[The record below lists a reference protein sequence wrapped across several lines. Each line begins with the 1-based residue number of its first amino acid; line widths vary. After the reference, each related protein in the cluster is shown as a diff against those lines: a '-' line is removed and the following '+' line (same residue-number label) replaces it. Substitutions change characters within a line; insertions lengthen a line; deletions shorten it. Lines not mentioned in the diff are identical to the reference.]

1 MDNHD
6 EESVQDLA
14 KDYPG
19 PPAYHESTPSTP
31 SQQSQAPPFYD
42 NQASTSHTTTSSP
55 YRQFPPVMNAY
66 YQWPS
71 TKTYNLCG
79 ATKEDRLCVVEI
91 HAGLSGSSPLGFK
104 AGVLLH
110 NGMSTKDPIL
120 AAAGDESLFAGRIYA
135 FNSNSV
141 IMLPPLETRA
151 SHRAMITEIMRPSTT
166 SDNGVTFVFS
176 IEVGEKLQRERFE
189 WRKFK
194 KGNGDEA
201 NPGGFTLLRLS
212 SSSKNTD
219 PTTSGSSSRGDC
231 SSSPTGNDCEAVALL
246 TLTRSW
252 AQIKHPFSLELTGS
266 GLSGA
271 LGDRWVLMV
280 VITALRLWFLNAN
293 GRATKTGIAVGEK
306 LWAKKFDE

>member
-1 MDNHD
+1 VCRRD
-6 EESVQDLA
+6 
-14 KDYPG
+14 
-19 PPAYHESTPSTP
+19 T
-31 SQQSQAPPFYD
+31 
-42 NQASTSHTTTSSP
+42 
-55 YRQFPPVMNAY
+55 R
-66 YQWPS
+66 W
-71 TKTYNLCG
+71 
-79 ATKEDRLCVVEI
+79 
-91 HAGLSGSSPLGFK
+91 LSGSSPLGFK